1 MTRKIEIKVFDRETG
16 RRLPKEIEATYI
28 PSEDVRRHRGDLG
41 IVYSCPD
48 FWTLGKDLIVY
59 QDRGGRYFY
68 TTRPS
73 FDERRPRRV

>member
-16 RRLPKEIEATYI
+16 RRITKEIEAIYI
-28 PSEDVRRHRGDLG
+28 PSEDVRHHRDGLG

-48 FWTLGKDLIVY
+48 FWTNGEDLIVY
-59 QDRGGRYFY
+59 QDRDGRFFY

-73 FDERRPRRV
+73 FDERRPRRI